1 MADLRSITMGD
12 LLDETVGKF
21 PDKQAIIYQEIGLT
35 YTYREFQHVCNQ
47 LARGFMALGIQPG
60 EHIAIWAN
68 NVPEWVLT
76 QFATA
81 KMGGVLVTVNTSYR
95 THELEYLLRQSDAT
109 TLLVID
115 QLKEVSYVDM
125 LHEICP
131 ELQQALPGEL
141 QAERLPHLRRV
152 IYIGEKRQ
160 PGMYLFT
167 DLYQLAEQVTEA
179 EQIDRQKT
187 LQPDQVVNM
196 QYTSGTTGFPK
207 GVMLSHY
214 NIINNAIQVASCQ
227 NLSQQDRVCIPVPF
241 FHCFGCVMG
250 TLACVATGA
259 AMVPVITFQS
269 KVVLEVVSK
278 ERCTAL
284 YGVPTMFIAELNE
297 PAFTQYDLSSLRTG
311 IMAGSP
317 CPEEVM
323 KNVVDKMGMRD
334 ITIAYGQTESSPV
347 VTQTRVDDSIERRVS
362 TVGRKHDLVEMMLMN
377 PSTGEEVAIG
387 EQGELC
393 TRGYQVMKGY
403 YNMPEQTA
411 KAIDSEGWLHTGD
424 LATVD
429 EDGYYRITGRLKD
442 MIIRGGENIY
452 PREIEEFLYT
462 HPKVLDVQV
471 IGVPDPLYGEQVL
484 ACVKAREGESLSS
497 DELKD
502 FCQGKIARYK
512 IPYYLQ
518 IVHEYPMTAS
528 GKIQKYKLR
537 EQAIELYGL
546 DQSAASSE

>member
-362 TVGRKHDLVEMMLMN
+362 TVGRKHDLVEIMLMN

-484 ACVKAREGESLSS
+484 ACVKAHEGESLSS

>member
-362 TVGRKHDLVEMMLMN
+362 TVGRKHDLVEIMLMN

-429 EDGYYRITGRLKD
+429 ENGYYRITGRLRD